1 MNHGSRHKNKSD
13 KMGETMYKKLNEDT
27 LNTILETGIDEFA
40 DNGLDRANINV
51 IAKKSGVS
59 VGVIYKYYGD
69 KDNFFLACVRHSLKL
84 LEQVLRDTV
93 SDETDVMTCIRRVVY
108 ALLDHSRKHS
118 NYNVMYNEI
127 TSGSCKRYAAVLA
140 KEIETRTAPVYERL
154 MENAKR
160 SGELNSDM
168 DSHMLAFFFDNLLMM
183 LQFSYSCDYY
193 RERMKIFCGET
204 ILDHDEK
211 VAEEFIRFIGAAL
224 GSRNKQG

>member
-1 MNHGSRHKNKSD
+1 
-13 KMGETMYKKLNEDT
+13 MGEEMYKKLDEDT

-40 DNGLDRANINV
+40 GNGLDRTNINV
-51 IAKKSGVS
+51 IARKSGVS

-84 LEQVLRDTV
+84 LEQVLRDTF
-93 SDETDVMTCIRRVVY
+93 SHEADVMTCIRRVVY
-108 ALLDHSRKHS
+108 ALLDHSRKHK

-140 KEIETRTAPVYERL
+140 KEIESCTALVYEQL
-154 MENAKR
+154 VENAKR
-160 SGELNSDM
+160 SGEADINI
-168 DSHMLAFFFDNLLMM
+168 DSRLSAFFFDNLLMM

-193 RERMKIFCGET
+193 RERMKIFCGEDV
-204 ILDHDEK
+204 LYNDEK

-224 GSRNKQG
+224 GQPQ

>member
-1 MNHGSRHKNKSD
+1 
-13 KMGETMYKKLNEDT
+13 MGETMYKKLDDDT
-27 LNTILETGIDEFA
+27 FNTILETGIDEFA

-108 ALLDHSRKHS
+108 ALLDHSKKHK

-140 KEIETRTAPVYERL
+140 KEIETCTALVYEQL

-160 SGELNSDM
+160 SGEAGIDI
-168 DSHMLAFFFDNLLMM
+168 DSRMLAFFFDNLLMM

-193 RERMKIFCGET
+193 RERMKIFCGEDV
-204 ILDHDEK
+204 LDNDEK
-211 VAEEFIRFIGAAL
+211 VAEEFIGFIGTVL
-224 GSRNKQG
+224 GRRQ